1 MTAPISE
8 NGRIE
13 LLDILRFCF
22 GAVQVDIFFKNSTPE
37 PRPIVRQQLANMRS
51 DAT

>member
-22 GAVQVDIFFKNSTPE
+22 GAVQVDIFFKNFTPNHA
-37 PRPIVRQQLANMRS
+37 PIRL
-51 DAT
+51 